1 MKKMLALVLALAM
14 TLSLAACGGGSG
26 SETNTNTPEASAPV
40 SSEPEQSGGDQTGDA
55 GQTGEKVMTIGLT
68 SDITPLSC
76 VDPTTE
82 TAAWINNIMYPT
94 LVTAVQNDQGTLDIQ
109 WQLATDVTT
118 EDNVH
123 FQIHL
128 RDDVYW
134 SDGEKVTA
142 DDVVFAIDCFT
153 NPEVGSTSMATFI
166 TMMMGTDS
174 KKGYREEGSELTCAT
189 AVDENTVEIVCNS
202 EYSLD
207 FIITRLCYN
216 LYALPQHI
224 LGDIP
229 AAELLGSDEV
239 YASKVV
245 YGAFYVDSYIS
256 ASELVLAAN
265 ESYYKGA
272 PKLDN
277 IRFVFL
283 TSAQITSQL
292 ASGEIDM
299 AWPGTIDT
307 ADYEYVKGLENIETS
322 VGAPNALVALF
333 INNEKIPD
341 ANVRNAISLA
351 IDRSMLV
358 ENVLGGYGE
367 ISNVPLS
374 STSAYLCQDY
384 ATPTYDVEAAK
395 ALLAESDFDLSQTLY
410 LSIGAGKQTAKNNAL
425 LIEAQ
430 LEAIGFNIEIKEVEN
445 AVLDCIMGQYDI
457 TFITQTEQPLTPS
470 HTLGIILYNNSWC
483 KYSNPE
489 ADALYDSLST
499 NISAEQMMENI
510 YALQEIVVT
519 DYPVVPLYNATSLLA
534 KNACV
539 TYGGPASYG
548 MLADI
553 ELWDVAR

>member
-14 TLSLAACGGGSG
+14 TLSLAACGGSDPQPSSDPTPSG
-26 SETNTNTPEASAPV
+26 VSTSAPV
-40 SSEPEQSGGDQTGDA
+40 SGEPEPTSGQS
-55 GQTGEKVMTIGLT
+55 GEKVLTIGLT

-82 TAAWINNIMYPT
+82 TAAWVNNIMYPT
-94 LVTAVQNDQGTLDIQ
+94 LVTAVQNEQGTLDVQ

-123 FQIHL
+123 FQVHL

-142 DDVVFAIDCFT
+142 DDVVFAVDCFT

-166 TMMMGTDS
+166 TMLMGTDS
-174 KKGYREEGSELTCAT
+174 KQGYREEGAELECAY
-189 AVDENTVEIVCNS
+189 ALDENTVEIVCDS

-207 FIITRLCYN
+207 FIVTRLCYN
-216 LYALPQHI
+216 LYALPEHI

-229 AAELLGSDEV
+229 AAELLASDEV
-239 YASKVV
+239 FASNVV
-245 YGAFYVDSYIS
+245 YGAFYVESYIS

-265 ESYYKGA
+265 QAYYKGA

-307 ADYEYVKGLENIETS
+307 ADYEYVTGLDNVETS
-322 VGAPNALVALF
+322 VGAPNSLVALF

-341 ANVRNAISLA
+341 AKVRNAISLA
-351 IDRSMLV
+351 IDRNMLV

-367 ISNVPLS
+367 VANVPLS
-374 STSAYLCQDY
+374 STSAYLCPDY

-410 LSIGAGKQTAKNNAL
+410 LSVGAGKQTAKNNAL

-445 AVLDCIMGQYDI
+445 AVLDCIMGEYDL
-457 TFITQTEQPLTPS
+457 TFITQTEQPMTPS

-489 ADALYDSLST
+489 ADTLYDSLST
-499 NISAEQMMENI
+499 NISSEQLMENI

-519 DYPVVPLYNATSLLA
+519 DHPVVPLYNATSLLA
-534 KNACV
+534 KNQRV

-548 MLADI
+548 MLADV
-553 ELWDVAR
+553 ELWDVEE